1 MHCVVWLNLPARRCR
16 VAKFLIDGQ
25 ALEDLG
31 GKLQQ
36 LEELFNVIQ
45 SEAQITMRACVMCD
59 IGRDVAQRTAI
70 ELGELRMASRAEVS
84 A

>member
-1 MHCVVWLNLPARRCR
+1 MHCAAWLNSPVRRCP

-25 ALEDLG
+25 ALEALG
-31 GKLQQ
+31 DKLQQ

-70 ELGELRMASRAEVS
+70 ELSELRMASRAEVS

>member
-1 MHCVVWLNLPARRCR
+1 MHSVAWLTSPVRRYP